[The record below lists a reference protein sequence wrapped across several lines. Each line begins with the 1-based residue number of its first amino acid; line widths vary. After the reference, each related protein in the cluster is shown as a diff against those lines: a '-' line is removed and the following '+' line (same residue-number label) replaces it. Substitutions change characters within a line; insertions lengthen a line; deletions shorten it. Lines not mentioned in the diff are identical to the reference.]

1 MKNSVLRRGSYTPT
15 FIQSA
20 RSAVTTSEGKEL
32 LEAAQKFELEQQVAL
47 EAAPIEQTYQEALAV
62 YVQSKYSQV
71 EQIEDRLENLIDR
84 QQARLQ
90 QAQAGKPGFLARPG
104 TRQTWQS
111 EKAKQQARLQVLHT
125 RLEIVRDIKEG
136 MGIHGSK
143 IEELATRKMR
153 TEHPELASDWDA
165 MREAIRRH
173 QALTRKQER
182 DRKLAQEQRLG
193 RSNSL
198 SLSRIE

>member
-136 MGIHGSK
+136 MGIHGAK
-143 IEELATRKMR
+143 IEEL
-153 TEHPELASDWDA
+153 
-165 MREAIRRH
+165 
-173 QALTRKQER
+173 
-182 DRKLAQEQRLG
+182 
-193 RSNSL
+193 
-198 SLSRIE
+198 